1 MKNRLLSLS
10 VLLFGIST
18 ATGGFHL
25 LAAQSVRSPLGS
37 AQAETQWRQDLSAW
51 RAQRETEVSAPD
63 GWLTLAGLDWLK
75 PGINSV
81 GAAEGSQIKL
91 PAPAPAHLGLFTLSG
106 TVVQLLSPAGGFPA
120 ELTIDGQPAREGQI
134 RIGGV
139 DGAKPS
145 TIVWHNLTLVVLER
159 ADRYVVRLKDV
170 NSPTRANFRGLHW
183 FAPDPRL
190 RVEALWIPYT
200 PPHLDKIPTVLGST
214 LDLPSPGVAEFT
226 LDGKILR
233 LEPVIEPGEKDTLFF
248 ILRDETSKTTT
259 YQAARFLHTG
269 LPNHGLE
276 EEGVLILDFNRLEN
290 PPCAYTPYATCPLP
304 PEQNRLAISI
314 EAGEQ
319 RYEH

>member
-1 MKNRLLSLS
+1 M
-10 VLLFGIST
+10 VLP
-18 ATGGFHL
+18 
-25 LAAQSVRSPLGS
+25 LAAQAAPSPLGS
-37 AQAETQWRQDLSAW
+37 AQAEAQWRQELSDW
-51 RAQRETEVSAPD
+51 RAQREKEISAPD

-91 PAPAPAHLGLFTLSG
+91 PAPAPAHLGLFTVSG
-106 TVVQLLSPAGGFPA
+106 KIVQLLSPAGGFPA

-134 RIGGV
+134 RIGGS
-139 DGAKPS
+139 DGAPPS
-145 TIVWHNLTLVVLER
+145 AIVWRNLTLIVLER
-159 ADRYVVRLKDV
+159 GGRYVVRIKDL
-170 NSPTRANFRGLHW
+170 NSPTRAAFRGLHW

-190 RVEALWIPYT
+190 RVEALWIPFDQ
-200 PPHLDKIPTVLGST
+200 PHIEKIPTVLGNT
-214 LDLPSPGVAEFT
+214 LDLPSPGLAEFT

-233 LEPVIEPGEKDTLFF
+233 LYPVIEAGEKDTLFF

-269 LPNHGLE
+269 LPNHGLSQ
-276 EEGVLILDFNRLEN
+276 EGMLILDFNRLEN

-304 PEQNRLAISI
+304 PEANRLPIAL

-319 RYEH
+319 RYDH